1 MASRIGRPN
10 PAKLAIDAA
19 DSYSDRLVPTFAR

>member
-1 MASRIGRPN
+1 MASRMGRSN

-19 DSYSDRLVPTFAR
+19 DGYSDRLVPTFDR